1 MKVAISTSGKELSSE
16 LDPRFGRAAGFLVID
31 TDTNEF
37 TYHDNTQNLQAAQGA
52 GIQAAQ
58 NVAATGVKAVVT
70 GHMGPK
76 AFTAVDRGNIDVYL
90 SEAATVQQALE
101 AFKAGSLEKA
111 QGPDKQGHW

>member
-1 MKVAISTSGKELSSE
+1 MKVAISTSGKDLSAA

-31 TDTNEF
+31 TESQDF
-37 TYHDNTQNLQAAQGA
+37 TFHDNSQNLQAAQGA

-58 NVAATGVKAVVT
+58 NVAATGVKTVIT

-76 AFTAVDRGNIDVYL
+76 AFMAVDRGNIDVYL
-90 SEAATVQQALE
+90 STAATVQEALE

-111 QGPDKQGHW
+111 AGPDKQGHW